1 MVAGSTSG
9 PENQNKPQL
18 FLTPLVHTR
27 ANRNLRPPIGI
38 ADFYRSPLFTGGAVD
53 VDATNL
59 LSFCGTAVPTGSVN
73 KGAS

>member
-38 ADFYRSPLFTGGAVD
+38 ADFYRSPLFIAAQSMWMPQIFSPSAELQCPPGR
-53 VDATNL
+53 
-59 LSFCGTAVPTGSVN
+59 
-73 KGAS
+73 